1 MSGIQLDDLL
11 KDDKRDNLLPDLSKA
26 TCESAEEFRRLM
38 ECCPEFRIKPE
49 KVRKE
54 DARVRDKDFTW
65 KTTKRELRSIGKEWC
80 YGDPVPPDMRSL
92 DLQELQQVG
101 IDWRMLT
108 PIRPK
113 LRADEDMFS
122 RLVEMGKLAA
132 RTRAR
137 ERRSFVSPVRRAK
150 NRAGIVESS
159 VKICGDCGEE
169 FCAGESCGD
178 VLYDSFIRVTVTQI
192 QEKPR
197 ITANA
202 AAIIA
207 GMDTSHLAGKSGK
220 KKKGKTQFAGKKT
233 GGGGA
238 RLNVRKGT
246 NASKTNAR
254 KESNALDD
262 SRKQSNAAGTAA
274 AAGGVKKF
282 QRKCSK
288 YPTKKK
294 STNAGQKKKKAGQ
307 ASVRRSKAK
316 TKLR

>member
-220 KKKGKTQFAGKKT
+220 KKKGKTQFAAKKA
-233 GGGGA
+233 GGGA

-246 NASKTNAR
+246 NAR

-262 SRKQSNAAGTAA
+262 GRKQSNAAGTAA

-294 STNAGQKKKKAGQ
+294 KSTGAAQKKKKAGQ
-307 ASVRRSKAK
+307 ASVRRSNAK
-316 TKLR
+316 TKR